1 MPDPDAVKRLLS
13 AEISPTEIE
22 NDAALYSMAER
33 IYGAEA
39 LEELGVS
46 APEITSHTEAL
57 QPAPIT
63 SDVSLPDFNPEI
75 SEMKSYDANRKGSRR
90 YLLFF
95 TGLMGIAGVAFNM
108 AVGVGRVLCSIGIAD
123 MRSIC
128 DDEFGQTKVVWTEG
142 YTWEGLHQVET
153 WVKPMSEP
161 LLGDLLLLFVFFILA
176 AMGLILRKK
185 SVHSGDVLPLGG

>member
-39 LEELGVS
+39 LEEMGVS

-63 SDVSLPDFNPEI
+63 SDVSLPDYNPEI
-75 SEMKSYDANRKGSRR
+75 SETKSYDAKHKGRRR
-90 YLLFF
+90 YLLFL
-95 TGLMGIAGVAFNM
+95 TGLIGIAGVAFNM
-108 AVGVGRVLCSIGIAD
+108 IVGVGQVLCSTGLAN
-123 MRSIC
+123 MREIC
-128 DDEFGQTKVVWTEG
+128 NDEYGQTKLVWTEG
-142 YTWEGLHQVET
+142 YSWEGLHQIET

-161 LLGDLLLLFVFFILA
+161 LMGDLLLLLVFSLLA

>member
-13 AEISPTEIE
+13 GEINPIEIE
-22 NDAALYSMAER
+22 DDAALYSMAER
-33 IYGAEA
+33 IYGADA
-39 LEELGVS
+39 LEEMGVS
-46 APEITSHTEAL
+46 APEIASHSEAV
-57 QPAPIT
+57 QAAPIT

-75 SEMKSYDANRKGSRR
+75 SETKSYDANQKGRRR

-95 TGLMGIAGVAFNM
+95 TGLLGIAGVAFNM
-108 AVGVGRVLCSIGIAD
+108 SIGVGRVLCSIGIAD
-123 MRSIC
+123 MRLIC
-128 DDEFGQTKVVWTEG
+128 DDEFGHTKVVWTEG

-176 AMGLILRKK
+176 AMGLIRRKK

>member
-13 AEISPTEIE
+13 GEISPTEIE
-22 NDAALYSMAER
+22 DDAALYSMAER
-33 IYGAEA
+33 IYGAEV
-39 LEELGVS
+39 LEEMGVS
-46 APEITSHTEAL
+46 APEITSHTETV

-63 SDVSLPDFNPEI
+63 SDVSLPEFNPEI
-75 SEMKSYDANRKGSRR
+75 SEMKSYDDNRKGRRR

-95 TGLMGIAGVAFNM
+95 MGLMGIAGVAFNM

-123 MRSIC
+123 MPSIC
-128 DDEFGQTKVVWTEG
+128 YDEFGQTKVVWTEG

-153 WVKPMSEP
+153 WVKPMTEP

-176 AMGLILRKK
+176 AMGLIRRKK